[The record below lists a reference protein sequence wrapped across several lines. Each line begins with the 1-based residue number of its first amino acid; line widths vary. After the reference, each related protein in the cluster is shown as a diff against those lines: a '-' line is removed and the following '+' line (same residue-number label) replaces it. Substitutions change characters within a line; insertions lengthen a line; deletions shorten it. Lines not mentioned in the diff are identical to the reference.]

1 MRRYASALSQ
11 HPVASHAV
19 GETAGEL
26 LERLEGDDPDLVV
39 CFASP
44 HFVGAFD
51 DAVHALRDILDPGTL
66 LGATVGS
73 VIGGA
78 HEIEDSPAFSVF
90 AACLT
95 DERLTPAA
103 LQVVETADG
112 PAVVGWPDFGSGPST
127 LLMLADPFS
136 FPVDAFLRRLDDDRP
151 SLRVIGGLASAA
163 DRPGGNRLALDGQV
177 TDAGA
182 IGAFVDG
189 IDVRTVVSQG
199 CRPIGKPFGHP
210 RTTQLRRGARRGARA
225 RASA

>member
-51 DAVHALRDILDPGTL
+51 DAVHALRDILDHGTL

-78 HEIEDSPAFSVF
+78 HEIEESPACSVF

-95 DERLTPAA
+95 GAGLTPAA
-103 LQVVETADG
+103 L
-112 PAVVGWPDFGSGPST
+112 
-127 LLMLADPFS
+127 
-136 FPVDAFLRRLDDDRP
+136 
-151 SLRVIGGLASAA
+151 
-163 DRPGGNRLALDGQV
+163 
-177 TDAGA
+177 
-182 IGAFVDG
+182 
-189 IDVRTVVSQG
+189 
-199 CRPIGKPFGHP
+199 
-210 RTTQLRRGARRGARA
+210 
-225 RASA
+225 